1 MSVCGQIIETRY
13 TMITARSLKK
23 KNAPIEGQN
32 IGWKGK
38 LE

>member
-23 KNAPIEGQN
+23 NAPIEGQN